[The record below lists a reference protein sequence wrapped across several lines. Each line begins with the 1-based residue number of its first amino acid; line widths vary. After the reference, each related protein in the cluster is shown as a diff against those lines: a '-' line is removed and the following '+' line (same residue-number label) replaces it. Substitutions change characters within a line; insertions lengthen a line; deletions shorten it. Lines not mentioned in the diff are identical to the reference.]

1 MRVVAGQW
9 KGRRLK
15 APAGDAVRPTTDRV
29 KEAMFSILGPAVAG
43 STFADL
49 CCGAG
54 GLGIE
59 ALSRGA
65 GLVHFVDS
73 AARSLAAAR
82 ANLEACGAEPSGY
95 SLVRSE
101 ALRWLRGVPCG
112 RSPGSELV
120 VVADPP
126 YQTPVAGAIMGVL
139 EKLAAAGKIQAGVVE
154 FGPRTPDLP
163 ADLDSSPL
171 WTVRRYG
178 ECRLAVIRPDAASV
192 TERE

>member
-1 MRVVAGQW
+1 MRVVAGRW

-29 KEAMFSILGPAVAG
+29 KEAMFSILGPAVPG
-43 STFADL
+43 STFVDL

-65 GLVHFVDS
+65 DLALFVDS

-82 ANLEACGAEPSGY
+82 ANLEVCGAES
-95 SLVRSE
+95 SRFRLVRSE
-101 ALRWLRGVPCG
+101 ALRWLAND
-112 RSPGSELV
+112 SPEQSPDSGLV

-139 EKLAAAGKIQAGVVE
+139 VKLAAAGNFAAGVVE
-154 FGPRTPDLP
+154 FGPHTPDLP
-163 ADLDSSPL
+163 ADLESSPL

-178 ECRLAVIRPDAASV
+178 ECRLAVIRPGAAPV
-192 TERE
+192 TEGE